1 MEQSLNRILA
11 IDPIH
16 KGFGYAVF
24 EPPLNLI
31 ASGLARVEGDKE
43 AGAIAHFEKLLT
55 DFRPNAVVLEDA
67 NAPGSRRRH
76 RVRGLI
82 ETLATFARDRGFAV
96 ATVSRKEVIECF
108 SSPEERAT
116 KYKIATWLAEAFPVL
131 QAKLPLPRKLWESED
146 ERMSIFDA
154 LALAVTYTSK

>member
-1 MEQSLNRILA
+1 MEQTPNRILA

-24 EPPLNLI
+24 EPPLNLV
-31 ASGLARVEGDKE
+31 ASGLARVEGDKQT
-43 AGAIAHFEKLLT
+43 GAVAHFEKFLT
-55 DFRPNAVVLEDA
+55 DFRPNAVVLEDVK
-67 NAPGSRRRH
+67 APGSRRRH

-82 ETLATFARDRGFAV
+82 DTFARLAADRGLTV
-96 ATVSRKEVIECF
+96 ATVSRKAVIECF

-116 KYKIATWLAEAFPVL
+116 KYKIAKWLSEAFPVL
-131 QAKLPLPRKLWESED
+131 APKLPLPRKLWESEN
-146 ERMSIFDA
+146 ERMAIFDA

>member
-1 MEQSLNRILA
+1 MEQSPNRILA

-16 KGFGYAVF
+16 KGFGYTVF

-31 ASGLARVEGDKE
+31 ASGLARTEGDKR

-55 DFRPNAVVLEDA
+55 DFRPNTVVLEDTKA
-67 NAPGSRRRH
+67 SGSRRRH

-82 ETLATFARDRGFAV
+82 EILAELATDRSIMV
-96 ATVSRKEVIECF
+96 ATVSRKAVIDCF

-116 KYKIATWLAEAFPVL
+116 KYKIAKWLAEAFPVL
-131 QAKLPLPRKLWESED
+131 APKLPLPRKLWESED
-146 ERMSIFDA
+146 ERMAIFDA